1 MGVGQRSTGKGGK
14 GRTITKQKRRST
26 FLERHIDQ
34 IWEDV
39 QKPEGVHDGKTAPLG
54 TTNRVQLDADLPGCG
69 RHYCQPCSRFFVS
82 EHAQSAHDRT
92 KSHKNRIK
100 ELMGPKPHDNLDAE
114 VAGNMG
120 RPDNGPKLRPQSA
133 VPAPMAVS

>member
-14 GRTITKQKRRST
+14 VRRITKTKRRAT

-39 QKPEGVHDGKTAPLG
+39 QQPEGVHDGKTAPLG
-54 TTNRVQLDADLPGCG
+54 TTDSVQLDADLPACG

-82 EHAQSAHDRT
+82 EHAQTAHEQT
-92 KSHKNRIK
+92 KSHKNRVK
-100 ELMGPKPHDNLDAE
+100 DLMGPRPHSNRDAE
-114 VAGNMG
+114 LAGNMG
-120 RPDNGPKLRPQSA
+120 APDNGPKLRPHVA
-133 VPAPMAVS
+133 VPAPMAIS